1 MSQRGPIPDAPLDMA
16 KRSGPSMF
24 SLTENAQSAEAS
36 ATKGKNKKINSYNII
51 FMGMIT
57 SSVLVIASMRL
68 LNRPIAT
75 AEASETISYDR
86 PDIDPKRQAQ
96 QERMLASLQNTQT
109 NLNVDPKT
117 LGYTPMLTR
126 ERKVDPVQVA
136 TAAPKVID
144 PAEKARQELAATRKS
159 AFEKLELSGT
169 TLGRV
174 PVARINGELFKIGD
188 KVGEIFT
195 IKNITQRNVELTHQ
209 DQTFTLEQHEKGKD
223 GKQGKSSIKRLPP
236 Q

>member
-1 MSQRGPIPDAPLDMA
+1 MNQRGSIPEAPLDLA
-16 KRSGPSMF
+16 KRSGPTMF
-24 SLTENAQSAEAS
+24 SLNDKVAAQETAA
-36 ATKGKNKKINSYNII
+36 AKGRKINSYNII

-75 AEASETISYDR
+75 AEATETISYDR

-109 NLNVDPKT
+109 NLNVDPKM

-126 ERKVDPVQVA
+126 ERKVDPV
-136 TAAPKVID
+136 TAAAPVPKQID
-144 PAEKARQELAATRKS
+144 PAEKARQELASKRKTE
-159 AFEKLELSGT
+159 FEKLELSGT

-195 IKNITQRNVELTHQ
+195 IKAITQRTVELTHQ
-209 DQTFTLEQHEKGKD
+209 DSTFVLEQHEKGKD
-223 GKQGKSSIKRLPP
+223 GKPNKSTIRRLPS

>member
-1 MSQRGPIPDAPLDMA
+1 MSQRGPIPEAPLDLS
-16 KRSGPSMF
+16 KRSGPAMF
-24 SLTENAQSAEAS
+24 SLTDKAAVTDAAS
-36 ATKGKNKKINSYNII
+36 GKNKKINSYNII

-109 NLNVDPKT
+109 NLNVDPKM

-126 ERKVDPVQVA
+126 ERKVDPVS
-136 TAAPKVID
+136 AAPVPKTID
-144 PAEKARQELAATRKS
+144 PAERARQELAAKRKTE
-159 AFEKLELSGT
+159 FEKLELSGT

-195 IKNITQRNVELTHQ
+195 IKTITQRTVEMTHQ
-209 DQTFTLEQHEKGKD
+209 DSTFVLEQHEKGKD
-223 GKQGKSSIKRLPP
+223 GKPSKSTIRRLPP

>member
-1 MSQRGPIPDAPLDMA
+1 MSQRGPIPEAPLDMA
-16 KRSGPSMF
+16 KRSGPAMF
-24 SLTENAQSAEAS
+24 SLNENTQSHEAG
-36 ATKGKNKKINSYNII
+36 AGKGKKVNSYNII
-51 FMGMIT
+51 FMAMIT
-57 SSVLVIASMRL
+57 SSILVIVSMRL

-75 AEASETISYDR
+75 LEASETISYDR
-86 PDIDPKRQAQ
+86 PDIDPRRQAQ

-126 ERKVDPVQVA
+126 ERKVDPVA
-136 TAAPKVID
+136 AAAPAPKAMD
-144 PAEKARQELAATRKS
+144 PAEKARLELASKRKTE
-159 AFEKLELSGT
+159 FEKLELSGT

-188 KVGEIFT
+188 KVGDLFT
-195 IKNITQRNVELTHQ
+195 IKTITQRTVELTHQ
-209 DQTFTLEQHEKGKD
+209 DMTFTLEQHEKGKD

>member
-1 MSQRGPIPDAPLDMA
+1 MA
-16 KRSGPSMF
+16 KRSGPGMF
-24 SLTENAQSAEAS
+24 SLSEQAKTTESA
-36 ATKGKNKKINSYNII
+36 GKSKRINSYNII
-51 FMGMIT
+51 FMAMIT
-57 SSVLVIASMRL
+57 SSVLVIVSMRL
-68 LNRPIAT
+68 LNKPIAT

-86 PDIDPKRQAQ
+86 PDVDPKRQAA

-117 LGYTPMLTR
+117 LGYSPMLTR
-126 ERKVDPVQVA
+126 ERKIDPV
-136 TAAPKVID
+136 TAAPVAKAID
-144 PAEKARQELAATRKS
+144 PVEKKRQEMLAQRKT

-188 KVGEIFT
+188 KIGDIFI
-195 IKNITQRNVELTHQ
+195 IKAITQRTVELTHEGA
-209 DQTFTLEQHEKGKD
+209 TLTLEQHEKGKD
-223 GKQGKSSIKRLPP
+223 GKSGKSSIKRLPP